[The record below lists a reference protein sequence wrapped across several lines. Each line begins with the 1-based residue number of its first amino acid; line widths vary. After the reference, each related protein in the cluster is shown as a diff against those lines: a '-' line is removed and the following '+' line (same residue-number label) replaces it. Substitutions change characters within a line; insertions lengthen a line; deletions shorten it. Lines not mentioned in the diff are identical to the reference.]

1 MDRKMADYNAG
12 IEFALRVAQKGGIE
26 ALEREVKYRG
36 AHNSVRGVDAR
47 ELTAVARTMCSKELM
62 FVATASATAMAD
74 YMHMP
79 PSVVLDY
86 LREFNRLVDVYRAD
100 EEAFNRAQEKL
111 NRNVGLNECIKSY
124 QIMQNEEEADNERN

>member
-1 MDRKMADYNAG
+1 MNKKISDYNAG
-12 IEFALRVAQKGGIE
+12 IEYALRIARKGGIE

-36 AHNSVRGVDAR
+36 THNSVRGVDAS
-47 ELTAVARTMCSKELM
+47 ELTAVARAMCSKELM

-86 LREFNRLVDVYRAD
+86 LKEFNR
-100 EEAFNRAQEKL
+100 FNQAQEKL
-111 NRNVGLNECIKSY
+111 HRNVGLNECVRSY
-124 QIMQNEEEADNERN
+124 QIIEKSEEEENERD